1 MNNAVEIRNVSK
13 RFGTETV
20 LKSINMEL
28 EEGTITGIV
37 GRNGSGKT
45 VLMKCL
51 LGFLRPEEGEIT
63 VFGKR
68 IGKDVDF
75 APYTGMIIETPGFI
89 DTESGAA
96 NLKYLQRIRPSGSCL
111 SPESAMTLVGLDP
124 KNKKAVSKYSLGM
137 RQRLGIAQAVME
149 QPKLLVLDEPMNGLD
164 NDSVEEMRSLLKQ
177 FRDQGVTIFLASHN
191 PLDISE
197 LCDTVYSMD
206 HGILQKAGISQNEN
220 TGDVQ
225 TAGNLRRTS

>member
-1 MNNAVEIRNVSK
+1 MSNIVEIRNVSK

-20 LKSINMEL
+20 LRSVNMEL

-89 DTESGAA
+89 DTES
-96 NLKYLQRIRPSGSCL
+96 
-111 SPESAMTLVGLDP
+111 V
-124 KNKKAVSKYSLGM
+124 
-137 RQRLGIAQAVME
+137 
-149 QPKLLVLDEPMNGLD
+149 
-164 NDSVEEMRSLLKQ
+164 
-177 FRDQGVTIFLASHN
+177 
-191 PLDISE
+191 
-197 LCDTVYSMD
+197 
-206 HGILQKAGISQNEN
+206 
-220 TGDVQ
+220 
-225 TAGNLRRTS
+225 